1 MNAKFMRWSVV
12 VGALAAIVVQSFIR
26 SNRKPVKPTV
36 RTQDEYEEFLGI

>member
-1 MNAKFMRWSVV
+1 MNPKFMRWSVV

-26 SNRKPVKPTV
+26 SNRNAVKPVA